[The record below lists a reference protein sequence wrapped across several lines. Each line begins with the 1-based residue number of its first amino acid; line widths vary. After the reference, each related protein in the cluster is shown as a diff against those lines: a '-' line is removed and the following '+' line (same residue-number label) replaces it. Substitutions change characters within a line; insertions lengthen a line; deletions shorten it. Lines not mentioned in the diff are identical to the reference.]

1 MESRNWTRGESV
13 VVKPDVTDPDT
24 GRNSGGLRCVVCQ
37 SLRRQAIMGKFDTSS
52 PRRAQV
58 DAKAVRRQVRSIL
71 HSLDRMRSSEAYWQ
85 VGAVANEVRQLL
97 EQGWTLIQ
105 ADDGR
110 SALAL
115 LEAITEAYVA
125 DWTNLDDSDGE
136 ASGFFQDLGPIWTE
150 AYGRAHL
157 ETANEA
163 LTLARGLYDRGE
175 REQGLQIAEEGL
187 LLQGPK
193 VSLAKWLRDESATM
207 GEETRALTAAEV
219 AFREELSL
227 ANYLRVAEIA
237 GEQWPERRANLLEY
251 VRHTKSYVP
260 QGQVDVFLHEGLIDD
275 AIAAVEPKATHTL
288 VERVVNAAMQ
298 SHPAW
303 VIKVCR
309 QQAEPFMDEGKA
321 QYYRTAANWLAK
333 ARTAYRNMGR
343 EEEWRTYLSE
353 LLDRHQRK
361 YKLVPML
368 EALR

>member
-1 MESRNWTRGESV
+1 
-13 VVKPDVTDPDT
+13 
-24 GRNSGGLRCVVCQ
+24 
-37 SLRRQAIMGKFDTSS
+37 
-52 PRRAQV
+52 
-58 DAKAVRRQVRSIL
+58 
-71 HSLDRMRSSEAYWQ
+71 
-85 VGAVANEVRQLL
+85 
-97 EQGWTLIQ
+97 
-105 ADDGR
+105 
-110 SALAL
+110 
-115 LEAITEAYVA
+115 
-125 DWTNLDDSDGE
+125 
-136 ASGFFQDLGPIWTE
+136 
-150 AYGRAHL
+150 
-157 ETANEA
+157 
-163 LTLARGLYDRGE
+163 
-175 REQGLQIAEEGL
+175 
-187 LLQGPK
+187 
-193 VSLAKWLRDESATM
+193 M
-207 GEETRALTAAEV
+207 GEEMRALTAAEV

-227 ANYLRVAEIA
+227 ANYLRVSEIA
-237 GEQWPERRANLLEY
+237 GEQWPEWRANLLEY

-298 SHPAW
+298 SHPVW

-368 EALR
+368 EALRR